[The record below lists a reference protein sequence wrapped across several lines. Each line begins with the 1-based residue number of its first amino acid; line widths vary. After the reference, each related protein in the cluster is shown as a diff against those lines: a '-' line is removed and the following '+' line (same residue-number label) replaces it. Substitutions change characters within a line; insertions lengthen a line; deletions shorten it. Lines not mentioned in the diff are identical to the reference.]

1 MVLGLI
7 WALAGVGG
15 GGNKNYP
22 NTHNWGRGWFDSS
35 YIWHGMLVVAGI
47 DYDKIFFD
55 LEKITPSDRNKTT
68 IYFA

>member
-22 NTHNWGRGWFDSS
+22 NTHNCGSILLIF
-35 YIWHGMLVVAGI
+35 GMASWWLLELI
-47 DYDKIFFD
+47 MTKYFFD
-55 LEKITPSDRNKTT
+55 LEKITHSDRNKTT